1 MVLLPLLGSLVGAG
15 LVIAWRVRETQTPV
29 TATKLL
35 APPLGMSTG
44 FFMFVAPQLRVPL
57 VWALGAFAAGAL
69 VLSYPLIATSHL
81 ERQGDHVM
89 MRRSRAFLGIIL
101 ALALLR
107 LALRQYV
114 EQFVSVPQTAGL
126 FFILAFGML
135 LPWRVVMFLRYRRL
149 IHQ

>member
-114 EQFVSVPQTAGL
+114 
-126 FFILAFGML
+126 
-135 LPWRVVMFLRYRRL
+135 
-149 IHQ
+149 